1 MAEPDS
7 AKGSIVSSVN
17 RLIEARPLTAADWSP
32 FGWIPLRDT
41 DPRDGKARLQFEW
54 SDVHVNLISHQADEV
69 LHTDRGLVC
78 EKLFRHLTHTQ
89 ALLVLNCAAAV
100 AVAPAGCTF
109 EASDEAAMIRAFL
122 LAPGDSLVLHR
133 GTWHWGPF
141 PTSEP
146 RVDLYNIQ
154 GLRWPEDN
162 DCARLDLL
170 EASVEVVTA
179 HANIH

>member
-69 LHTDRGLVC
+69 PHTDRGLVC

-133 GTWHWGPF
+133 GTWHL
-141 PTSEP
+141 S
-146 RVDLYNIQ
+146 L
-154 GLRWPEDN
+154 
-162 DCARLDLL
+162 
-170 EASVEVVTA
+170 
-179 HANIH
+179 IHI

>member
-1 MAEPDS
+1 
-7 AKGSIVSSVN
+7 VSSVN

-32 FGWIPLRDT
+32 FGWVPLRDT
-41 DPRDGKARLQFEW
+41 DPRDGEARLQFER

-69 LHTDRGLVC
+69 PHTDRGLVC

-89 ALLVLNCAAAV
+89 ALLVLNCPAVV

-109 EASDEAAMIRAFL
+109 EASDDAAEIRAFS

-141 PTSEP
+141 PISEP

-162 DCARLDLL
+162 DCARLDAL
-170 EASVEVVTA
+170 EASVEVVTG
-179 HANIH
+179 HANVH